1 MCGIAGIISLN
12 QSKVGI
18 DELKK
23 MTNAIKH
30 RGPDGDGHWTSDS
43 GIVGLGHR
51 RLSIIDLSHEA
62 DQPMHF
68 NERYT
73 IVFNGEIYN
82 YIEIRERLKSKGYV
96 FKTQSDTEVLM
107 ALYDEKKEK
116 CLDELDGMFAFV
128 IWDSF
133 EKRIFAARDR
143 FGEKPFYYAIHGGRL
158 YFASEM
164 KALWTAGVPRDVDN
178 EMMYNFIQYSLI
190 HHLIDNSRTFFKG
203 IFKLK
208 AAHYFFLDSSQN
220 IVSVD
225 PIRYWIIP
233 EKPTILNISDEEALE
248 QFRSL
253 LFTSIK
259 RRLRSDVPVGSSL
272 SGGLDSSSIV
282 CIINEINKS
291 NKISQNTFSACFPG
305 FEKDET
311 KFIEMI
317 VNNTNVKPHYVYPAQ
332 ADFLENFETLIHH
345 QEEPFGSGS
354 IYAQFTV
361 MKSAK
366 ENNVTVLLDGQ
377 GADEMLGGYHY
388 YYNTYYRELE
398 SSKISGSDTIENLTT
413 ISGVNHN
420 TSAAK
425 RALRNA
431 IVTYLPFVHKPIR
444 ALIHWYNSPKS
455 ESFNQD
461 FYNTFAHID
470 KGFPDHMSLY
480 DHLRYDLSF
489 GNLENLLRFADRNS
503 MANSREVR
511 LPYLSHELCEF
522 LMQLPSNFKIRN
534 GWTKWIQRS
543 SLESL
548 MPTEITWRK
557 DKIGYEPP
565 QKAWMDDPYFKEM
578 IISSKKEL
586 YRQGIITKAEANKP
600 PQSNSA
606 HTRGDNSWNFMMAG
620 RLFSYD
626 HKQ

>member
-1 MCGIAGIISLN
+1 MCGIAGIISLGK
-12 QSKVGI
+12 SKVAKE
-18 DELKK
+18 ELKK
-23 MTNAIKH
+23 MTDAIAH
-30 RGPDGDGHWTSDS
+30 RGPDGDGHWVSES
-43 GIVGLGHR
+43 GTIGLGHR

-82 YIEIRERLKSKGYV
+82 YIEIRERLRNKGYV

-116 CLDELDGMFAFV
+116 CLDELDGMFGFV
-128 IWDSF
+128 IWDAV
-133 EKRIFAARDR
+133 EKKIFAARDR
-143 FGEKPFYYAIHGGRL
+143 FGEKPFYYAIHNGRL

-164 KALWTAGVPRDVDN
+164 KALWAAGVPRDVDQ
-178 EMMYNFIQYSLI
+178 EMLFNFIQYSLL
-190 HHLIDNSRTFFKG
+190 HHLLDNSRTFFKG
-203 IFKLK
+203 IIKLK
-208 AAHYFFLDSSQN
+208 AAHYFSLDPFNSN
-220 IVSVD
+220 DSVQ
-225 PIRYWIIP
+225 PVRYWIIP
-233 EKPTILNISDEEALE
+233 EKPTIRNISDGEALE
-248 QFRSL
+248 QFREL
-253 LFTSIK
+253 LFTSVK

-317 VNNTNVKPHYVYPAQ
+317 VNSTNVKPHYVYPAQ
-332 ADFLENFETLIHH
+332 ADFLANFETLIHH

-354 IYAQFTV
+354 AYAQFAV
-361 MKSAK
+361 MKLAK
-366 ENNVTVLLDGQ
+366 DSNVTVLLDGQ

-398 SSKISGSDTIENLTT
+398 RANALGTDTGEKLKAITGANPN
-413 ISGVNHN
+413 SN
-420 TSAAK
+420 AAK
-425 RALRNA
+425 QALRKA
-431 IVTYLPFVHKPIR
+431 IVSYLPFVHKPLR
-444 ALIHWYNSPKS
+444 ALIHWYNAPKNDS
-455 ESFNQD
+455 LNRD
-461 FYNTFAHID
+461 FYQAFANID
-470 KGFPDHMSLY
+470 KGFPDHVSLY
-480 DHLRYDLSF
+480 DHLRHDLCF

-522 LMQLPSNFKIRN
+522 LMQLPSDFKIRE
-534 GWTKWIQRS
+534 GWTKWIQRA

-548 MPTEITWRK
+548 MPKEITWRK
-557 DKIGYEPP
+557 DKVGYEPP
-565 QKAWMDDPYFKEM
+565 QKAWMDDPYFKDM
-578 IISSKKEL
+578 IVASKQEL
-586 YRQGIITKAEANKP
+586 YRQGIITKKEANKT

-606 HTRGDNSWNFMMAG
+606 HTRGDNSWNYMMAG
-620 RLFSYD
+620 RLFGYD
-626 HKQ
+626 YKH